1 MISAL
6 PGRSLQQ
13 ACRLLIPR
21 WIFAVLLLHL
31 HQWVLLYCTYTQ
43 VFYIWI
49 QDHSG
54 CDCSEMKSIHERI
67 SLTIYWN
74 AITTTTQSM
83 SYPFFVCY
91 FMLVLNVTKT
101 WNIRLQYYSNLVV
114 IYYSQEPSPQ
124 IIWTWTVLRR
134 VVEMALHTCLWKC
147 DDKGLIIYKLEMMFE
162 RKAAITFKPIIY
174 SFKKA
179 NNKLLAH
186 TLVR

>member
-1 MISAL
+1 MNFCSAAIA
-6 PGRSLQQ
+6 PAPVS
-13 ACRLLIPR
+13 
-21 WIFAVLLLHL
+21 FTLLHL
-31 HQWVLLYCTYTQ
+31 YPGFLHLDSGSQWVWLLWNEKY
-43 VFYIWI
+43 
-49 QDHSG
+49 
-54 CDCSEMKSIHERI
+54 
-67 SLTIYWN
+67 SLKD
-74 AITTTTQSM
+74 QSNNILKCYYYNHTEHVL
-83 SYPFFVCY
+83 SFFVCY

-124 IIWTWTVLRR
+124 IICTWTVLHR

-147 DDKGLIIYKLEMMFE
+147 DDKGSIIYKLEMMFE